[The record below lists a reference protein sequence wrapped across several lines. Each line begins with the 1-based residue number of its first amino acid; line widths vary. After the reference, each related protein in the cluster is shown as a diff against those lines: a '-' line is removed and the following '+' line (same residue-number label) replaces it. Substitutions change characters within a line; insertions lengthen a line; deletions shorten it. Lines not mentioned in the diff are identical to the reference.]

1 MSDVVTLSV
10 SDRIAT
16 VTIDSPPVNAADYPV
31 RAGIQKAF
39 QDLAGR
45 SDFDAVV
52 VVCAGRTFMA
62 GADIGEF
69 DTGIKAP
76 HHQDL
81 FNLVEDCAKPVVAA
95 LHGTA
100 LGAGTEL
107 AIACHYRVADK
118 GARIGLPELTLGII
132 PGAGGSQRMPRLI
145 GLEAAADLILSSKPM
160 PAPKALEIGMVDEI
174 AQGDVNAAALA
185 LAKKLVA
192 EGKGPRR
199 TRDMAV
205 KDAAKASEIIAA
217 KQAQVAKTMRNRNS
231 PVKLLEALAAA
242 AALPFAEGLKVE
254 TDVSKQLEHAVEAR
268 ALRHLFFADREVRKI
283 PGITKDIKA
292 RPIRKVGIIGA
303 GTMGGGIAMC
313 FANAGIPVTIIDV
326 STENLDRGF
335 GVIRKNYER
344 SVSRGSM
351 TQEQLEGRMALLT
364 PSTDYAALKDAD
376 LAIEAVFENM
386 DLKKDIFAKLD
397 AVLPAGAILGT
408 NTSTLDIDVIAATT
422 KRPADVIGL
431 HFFSP
436 ANVMPL
442 LEIVQGAKTGMD
454 VLLTALDMAKL
465 IKKTGVVSKV
475 CYGFIGNRMMD
486 PYGREAERMVLEG
499 ATPADVDGALEA
511 WGMAMGILAV
521 YDMAGVEVG
530 ENTRIANPHMVPDDP
545 TFYRCSTL
553 LVGKKWL
560 GQKAGRGYYRYD
572 SPDRKRASCAEANEM
587 LHAEGKRLNVP
598 QRKPG
603 PQEIQERCLYAM
615 INEGAKLLEEG
626 IALRASDIDVVY
638 TAGYGFPR
646 WRGGPM
652 FYADT
657 VGLKVILDKI
667 QEFQKTLDPRYWTPA
682 PLLVKL
688 ANEGST
694 FAAWDK
700 SKAK

>member
-1 MSDVVTLSV
+1 MSDVVTLSI
-10 SDRIAT
+10 SERIAT

-31 RAGIQKAF
+31 RSGLQKVF
-39 QDLAGR
+39 SELASR

-52 VVCAGRTFMA
+52 VTCAGRTFMA

-69 DTGIKAP
+69 DTGIKPP

-81 FNLVEDCAKPVVAA
+81 FNLVESCAKPVVAA

-107 AIACHYRVADK
+107 AMACHYRIADK
-118 GARIGLPELTLGII
+118 GARIGLPELSLGII
-132 PGAGGSQRMPRLI
+132 PGAGGTQRAPRLM
-145 GLEAAADLILSSKPM
+145 GLDAAMDLVLSGKPL
-160 PAPKALEIGMVDEI
+160 PASKALELGLVDEI
-174 AQGDVNAAALA
+174 ASGELNAAALA
-185 LAKKLVA
+185 YAKALVTKDA
-192 EGKGPRR
+192 KPRR
-199 TRDMAV
+199 TRDMTP
-205 KDAAKASEIIAA
+205 KDADKAAEIITAR
-217 KQAQVAKTMRNRNS
+217 QAQVAKSMRNRTS
-231 PVKLLEALAAA
+231 PLKALESMAATVS
-242 AALPFAEGLKVE
+242 LSFTEGLKLE
-254 TDVSKQLEHAVEAR
+254 SDISKQLEQAVEAR
-268 ALRHLFFADREVRKI
+268 AMRHLFFADREVRKI

-313 FANAGIPVTIIDV
+313 FANIGVPVTIIDV
-326 STENLDRGF
+326 SDENLQRGL

-344 SVSRGSM
+344 SVSRGSL
-351 TQEQLEGRMALLT
+351 TQEQLDSRMGLLSI
-364 PSTDYAALKDAD
+364 STDYASLKDAD
-376 LAIEAVFENM
+376 LAIEAVFEKM
-386 DLKKDIFAKLD
+386 ELKKDIFAKLD
-397 AVLPAGAILGT
+397 AVLPQGAILGT
-408 NTSTLDIDVIAATT
+408 NTSTLDIDEIAATT

-442 LEIVQGAKTGMD
+442 LEIVQGKQTAMD

-499 ATPADVDGALEA
+499 ATPAEVDGALEE

-530 ENTRIANPHMVPDDP
+530 DNTRIANPHMVPDDP
-545 TFYRCSTL
+545 SFYRCSTL
-553 LVGKKWL
+553 LVANKWL
-560 GQKAGRGYYRYD
+560 GQKVGRGYYRYD
-572 SPDRKRASCAEANEM
+572 GGKRASCPEVIEM
-587 LHAEGKRLNVP
+587 MHAEGKRLNVP
-598 QRKPG
+598 ARKPG
-603 PQEIQERCLYAM
+603 KQEILERCLYSM

-646 WRGGPM
+646 YRGGPM

-657 VGLKVILDKI
+657 IGLKTIYDKI
-667 QEFQKTLDPRYWTPA
+667 VEFQKTLDPRYWTPA
-682 PLLVKL
+682 PLLEKL
-688 ANEGST
+688 AKSGST
-694 FAAWDK
+694 FAQWDASK
-700 SKAK
+700 SK

>member
-16 VTIDSPPVNAADYPV
+16 VTINSPPVNAADHPV
-31 RAGIQKAF
+31 RLGLQKAF
-39 QDLAGR
+39 TGLAGR
-45 SDFDAVV
+45 TDFDAVV
-52 VVCAGRTFMA
+52 VLCAGRTFMA

-69 DTGIKAP
+69 DTGIAAP

-81 FNLVEDCAKPVVAA
+81 FNLVESCAKPVVAA

-145 GLEAAADLILSSKPM
+145 GLDAAADLILSSKPL
-160 PAPKALEIGMVDEI
+160 PAAKALELGLVDEI
-174 AQGDVNAAALA
+174 ADGDVAAAALA
-185 LAKKLVA
+185 LARKLAA
-192 EGKGPRR
+192 EGAGPRR

-205 KDAAKASEIIAA
+205 KDGGKAAEIIAA
-217 KQAQVAKTMRNRNS
+217 RRAQVAKTMRNRTS
-231 PVKLLEALAAA
+231 PVKLLEALAGSAS
-242 AALPFAEGLKVE
+242 LSFEEGLKLE
-254 TDVSKQLEHAVEAR
+254 SDISKQLEQATEAR

-283 PGITKDIKA
+283 PGIGPDLKA

-313 FANAGIPVTIIDV
+313 FANIGTPVTIVD
-326 STENLDRGF
+326 TAQANLDRGL

-351 TQEQLEGRMALLT
+351 TAEQLEQRVGLIGASL
-364 PSTDYAALKDAD
+364 DYASLSDVD
-376 LAIEAVFENM
+376 LVIEAVFEKM
-386 DLKKDIFAKLD
+386 ELKKEIFAKLD

-408 NTSTLDIDVIAATT
+408 NTSTLDIDEIAKVT

-442 LEIVQGAKTGMD
+442 LEIVQAAKTAPD
-454 VLLTALDMAKL
+454 VLLTALDMAKA

-486 PYGREAERMVLEG
+486 PYGREAEHMVLEG
-499 ATPADVDGALEA
+499 ATPEQVDGALEEF
-511 WGMAMGILAV
+511 GMAMGILAV
-521 YDMAGVEVG
+521 YDMAGIEVG
-530 ENTRIANPHMVPDDP
+530 HNTRLANPHMVPDDAG
-545 TFYRCSTL
+545 FYRCSTIL
-553 LVGKKWL
+553 TERGWL
-560 GQKAGRGYYRYD
+560 GQKSGRGYYRYD
-572 SPDRKRASCAEANEM
+572 SPDRKRASDPEVIAIMHE
-587 LHAEGKRLNVP
+587 EGKRLGISP
-598 QRKPG
+598 RAPSK
-603 PQEIQERCLYAM
+603 QEIQERCLYSM
-615 INEGAKLLEEG
+615 INEGAKLLQEG

-638 TAGYGFPR
+638 TAGYGYPR
-646 WRGGPM
+646 YRGGPM

-657 VGLKVILDKI
+657 VGLKVIYDRIL
-667 QEFQKTLDPRYWTPA
+667 EFKKTLDPQYWTPA
-682 PLLVKL
+682 PLLEEL
-688 ANEGST
+688 ALKGST
-694 FAAWDK
+694 FAAWDAGNRK
-700 SKAK
+700 

>member
-10 SDRIAT
+10 TDRIAT

-31 RAGIQKAF
+31 RAGLQKVF
-39 QDLAGR
+39 TDLASR

-52 VVCAGRTFMA
+52 VTCAGRTFMA

-81 FNLVEDCAKPVVAA
+81 FNLVESCPKPVVAA

-107 AIACHYRVADK
+107 AMACHYRIADK
-118 GARIGLPELTLGII
+118 GARIGLPELSLGII
-132 PGAGGSQRMPRLI
+132 PGAGGTQRAPRLI
-145 GLEAAADLILSSKPM
+145 GLEAAIDLVLSGKPL
-160 PAPKALEIGMVDEI
+160 PAPKAAELGLVDEI
-174 AQGDVNAAALA
+174 ASGDLNAAAQA
-185 LAKKLVA
+185 FARKLVA
-192 EGKGPRR
+192 EGAKPRR
-199 TRDMAV
+199 TSQQGI
-205 KDAAKASEIIAA
+205 KDADKAGELIAA
-217 KQAQVAKTMRNRNS
+217 KRVQVGKTMRNRTS
-231 PVKLLEALAAA
+231 PLKLLEAMAAA
-242 AALPFAEGLKVE
+242 ATLPFDQGLKVE
-254 TDVSKQLEHAVEAR
+254 TDISKQLEHAVEAR

-313 FANAGIPVTIIDV
+313 FANIGVPVTIIDV
-326 STENLDRGF
+326 SDENLQRGL

-344 SVSRGSM
+344 SVSRGSL
-351 TQEQLEGRMALLT
+351 TQEQLESRMGLLSA
-364 PSTDYAALKDAD
+364 STDYAALKDAD
-376 LAIEAVFENM
+376 LAIEAVFEKM
-386 DLKKDIFAKLD
+386 ELKKDIFAKLD

-408 NTSTLDIDVIAATT
+408 NTSTLDIDEIAATT

-442 LEIVQGAKTGMD
+442 LEIVQGAKTAMD

-499 ATPADVDGALEA
+499 ATPAEIDGALEE

-530 ENTRIANPHMVPDDP
+530 DNTRIANPHMVPADP
-545 TFYRCSTL
+545 SFYRCSTL
-553 LVGKKWL
+553 LVANKWL
-560 GQKAGRGYYRYD
+560 GQKVGRGYYRYD
-572 SPDRKRASCAEANEM
+572 SPDRKRASCPEVIEM
-587 LHAEGKRLNVP
+587 MHAEGKRLNVP
-598 QRKPG
+598 TRKPG
-603 PQEIQERCLYAM
+603 KDEILERCLYSM

-646 WRGGPM
+646 YRGGPM

-657 VGLKVILDKI
+657 VGLKKI
-667 QEFQKTLDPRYWTPA
+667 YDRLLEFKATLDPQYWTPA
-682 PLLVKL
+682 PLLESL
-688 ANEGST
+688 AKAGST
-694 FAAWDK
+694 FAAWDA
-700 SKAK
+700 SNRT

>member
-16 VTIDSPPVNAADYPV
+16 VTIDSPPVNAADHPV
-31 RAGIQKAF
+31 RAGLQKAF
-39 QDLAGR
+39 NDLAGR

-52 VVCAGRTFMA
+52 VICAGRTFMA

-81 FNLVEDCAKPVVAA
+81 FNLVEACAKPVVAA

-107 AIACHYRVADK
+107 AMACHYRVADK
-118 GARIGLPELTLGII
+118 GARIGLPELSLGII
-132 PGAGGSQRMPRLI
+132 PGAGGTQRAPRLI
-145 GLEAAADLILSSKPM
+145 GLDAAMDLVLSGK
-160 PAPKALEIGMVDEI
+160 PAPAAKALELGLVDEVV
-174 AQGDVNAAALA
+174 ASDVNAAALA
-185 LAKKLVA
+185 FTKKLVA
-192 EGKGPRR
+192 EGKGVRR
-199 TRDMAV
+199 TCDMTP
-205 KDAAKASEIIAA
+205 KDAAKAAEIIAA
-217 KQAQVAKTMRNRNS
+217 RQAQVAKTMRNRTS
-231 PVKLLEALAAA
+231 PLKALEAMAAA
-242 AALPFAEGLKVE
+242 ATLSFAEGLKLE
-254 TDVSKQLEHAVEAR
+254 ADISKQLEHAVEAR
-268 ALRHLFFADREVRKI
+268 AMRHLFFADREVRKI

-313 FANAGIPVTIIDV
+313 FANIGVPVTIIDV

-335 GVIRKNYER
+335 AVIRKNYER
-344 SVSRGSM
+344 SVSRGSL

-376 LAIEAVFENM
+376 LAIEAVFEKM
-386 DLKKDIFAKLD
+386 ELKKDIFTKLD

-408 NTSTLDIDVIAATT
+408 NTSTLDIDEIANIT

-442 LEIVQGAKTGMD
+442 LEIVQGAKTSMD

-499 ATPADVDGALEA
+499 ATPVEIDGALEE

-530 ENTRIANPHMVPDDP
+530 DNTRIANPHMVPDDP
-545 TFYRCSTL
+545 SFYRCSSL
-553 LVGKKWL
+553 LVANKWL
-560 GQKAGRGYYRYD
+560 GQKVGRGYYRYD
-572 SPDRKRASCAEANEM
+572 GGKRASCPEVIEM
-587 LHAEGKRLNVP
+587 MHAEGKRLNVP
-598 QRKPG
+598 ARKPG
-603 PQEIQERCLYAM
+603 KQEILERCLYSM

-646 WRGGPM
+646 YRGGPM

-657 VGLKVILDKI
+657 VGLKVIYDKI
-667 QEFQKTLDPRYWTPA
+667 VEFGKTLDPRYWTPA
-682 PLLVKL
+682 PLLEKL
-688 ANEGST
+688 AKAGST
-694 FAAWDK
+694 FAQWDASQGK
-700 SKAK
+700 